1 MMKRLILFCLILLS
15 LSPTV
20 FAVQVGVSIAQMDDV
35 FLSRLRGYIIEQG
48 KTYPDMKIQFEDA
61 QGAVDKQLSQV
72 QNFINGKVD
81 VIIVNPVDTQG
92 TKNMTDAA
100 RAAKISLIYLNRM
113 PSDSKMGNGVSY
125 IGSDE
130 IEAGRLQMQ
139 YLADKVKDRKSVNV
153 AIMKGL
159 LSNDATRFRTQGAK
173 EVIAKHPNMHVIV
186 EDTAKWMREDGMNLM
201 NNWILSGDKID
212 ILSANADEMAIG
224 AAMAI
229 KSNGIKIGTDIL
241 VGGTDGG
248 PNGLQAIKTGLLTVT
263 VFQDAKSQAYG
274 AVDMAEKA
282 AKGESIQDI
291 HFIPFQ
297 LVTPENYQKF
307 MTN

>member
-1 MMKRLILFCLILLS
+1 MKKVILLCIAL
-15 LSPTV
+15 LSVSPSV
-20 FAVQVGVSIAQMDDV
+20 LAVQVGVSIAQMDDV
-35 FLSRLRGYIIEQG
+35 FLSRLRGYVVERA
-48 KTYPDMKIQFEDA
+48 KTYPDLKLQFEDA

-72 QNFINGKVD
+72 QSFINGKVD

-92 TKNMTDAA
+92 TKNITAAA
-100 RAAKISLIYLNRM
+100 RKAKIPLIYLNRM
-113 PSDSKMGNGVSY
+113 PSDSAMGDGVSY

-139 YLADKVKDRKSVNV
+139 YLAELVKDRKSVNV

-159 LSNDATRFRTQGAK
+159 LSNDATRFRTLGAK
-173 EVIAKHPNMHVIV
+173 EVIAKHPNMHVIL

-229 KSNGIKIGTDIL
+229 KSNGMTIGKDIL

-248 PNGLQAIKTGLLTVT
+248 PNGLQAIKKGMLTVT

-282 AKGESIQDI
+282 AKGESIKGI
-291 HFIPFQ
+291 NFIPFQ
-297 LVTPENYQKF
+297 RVTPENYQKF
-307 MTN
+307 MTH

>member
-1 MMKRLILFCLILLS
+1 MKKTHLLCLTLLT
-15 LSPTV
+15 LSPAA

-35 FLSRLRGYIIEQG
+35 FLSRLRGYVLDQS
-48 KTYPDMKIQFEDA
+48 KTYPDMKVQFEDA

-92 TKNMTDAA
+92 TKNMSEAA
-100 RAAKISLIYLNRM
+100 RKAKIPLIYLNRM
-113 PSDSKMGNGVSY
+113 PSDSKMGDGVSY

-130 IEAGRLQMQ
+130 VEAGRLQME
-139 YLADKVKDRKSVNV
+139 YLAEKVKDRKSVNV

-173 EVIAKHPNMHVIV
+173 EVIAKHPNMHVTL

-201 NNWILSGDKID
+201 NNWILAGDKID

-229 KSNGIKIGTDIL
+229 KSNGLTPGKDIL

-274 AVDMAEKA
+274 AVDMAETA
-282 AKGESIQDI
+282 AKGGKVEDI
-291 HFIPFQ
+291 KFIPFQ
-297 LVTPENYQKF
+297 QVTPQNYPQF
-307 MTN
+307 MTK

>member
-1 MMKRLILFCLILLS
+1 MKKVILLCLTLLL
-15 LSPTV
+15 LSPAA

-35 FLSRLRGYIIEQG
+35 FLSRLRGYIIEQA
-48 KTYPDMKIQFEDA
+48 KNYPDMKIQFEDA

-72 QNFINGKVD
+72 QSFIIGKVD

-92 TKNMTDAA
+92 TKNMADAA
-100 RAAKISLIYLNRM
+100 RAAKIPLIFLNRM
-113 PSDSKMGNGVSY
+113 PSDAKMGNGVSY

-139 YLADKVKDRKSVNV
+139 YLADRVKERKSVNV

-173 EVIAKHPNMHVIV
+173 EIIAQHPNMHVTR

-229 KSNGIKIGTDIL
+229 KSNGIKIGKDIL
-241 VGGTDGG
+241 IGGTDGG
-248 PNGLQAIKTGLLTVT
+248 PNGLQAIKNGMLTVT

-282 AKGESIQDI
+282 AKGEHIEDI
-291 HFIPFQ
+291 KFIPFQ
-297 LVTPENYQKF
+297 LVTPQNYQNF
-307 MTN
+307 ISQ

>member
-1 MMKRLILFCLILLS
+1 MKKLILLCLTL
-15 LSPTV
+15 LSISPAV

-35 FLSRLRGYIIEQG
+35 FLSRLRGYIIEQS

-72 QNFINGKVD
+72 QSFINSKVD

-92 TKNMTDAA
+92 TKNMADAA
-100 RAAKISLIYLNRM
+100 RAAKVPLIFLNRM
-113 PSDSKMGNGVSY
+113 PSDAKMGNGVSY

-139 YLADKVKDRKSVNV
+139 YLADLVKDRKSVNV

-186 EDTAKWMREDGMNLM
+186 EDTAKWMREEGMNLM

-229 KSNGIKIGTDIL
+229 KSNGIKIGKDIL

-263 VFQDAKSQAYG
+263 VFQDAKSQAFG

-282 AKGESIQDI
+282 AKGEKLEDI
-291 HFIPFQ
+291 KFIPFQ
-297 LVTPENYQKF
+297 LVTPQNYQKF

>member
-1 MMKRLILFCLILLS
+1 MKRLILFCLILFS
-15 LSPTV
+15 LSPAV

-100 RAAKISLIYLNRM
+100 RAAKIPLIYLNRM

>member
-1 MMKRLILFCLILLS
+1 MKKIILLCLTL
-15 LSPTV
+15 LSISPSV
-20 FAVQVGVSIAQMDDV
+20 FAIQVGVSIAQMDDV
-35 FLSRLRGYIIEQG
+35 FLSRLRGYIIEHAKQ
-48 KTYPDMKIQFEDA
+48 YPDMQVQFEDG

-72 QNFINGKVD
+72 QSFISAKVD

-92 TKNMTDAA
+92 TKNMSEAA
-100 RAAKISLIYLNRM
+100 RKANIPIIYLNRM
-113 PSDSKMGNGVSY
+113 PADSKMGNGVSY

-130 IEAGRLQMQ
+130 VEAGRLQMG
-139 YLADKVKDRKSVNV
+139 YLAEMVKDRKDVNV

-173 EVIAKHPNMHVIV
+173 EVIAKHPNMHVV
-186 EDTAKWMREDGMNLM
+186 LEDTAKWMREDGMNLM
-201 NNWILSGDKID
+201 NNWILTGQKID

-229 KSNGIKIGTDIL
+229 KSNGLNIGKDIL

-248 PNGLQAIKTGLLTVT
+248 PNGLQAIKSGMLTVT
-263 VFQDAKSQAYG
+263 VFQDAKTQAFG

-282 AKGESIQDI
+282 AKGEKLQDI
-291 HFIPFQ
+291 NFIPFQ
-297 LVTPENYQKF
+297 LVTPQNYQKF
-307 MTN
+307 VTN

>member
-1 MMKRLILFCLILLS
+1 MKKILLLCLALLT
-15 LSPTV
+15 LSPVAMAT
-20 FAVQVGVSIAQMDDV
+20 QVGVSIAQMDDV
-35 FLSRLRGYIIEQG
+35 FLSRLRGYVIEQS
-48 KTYPDMKIQFEDA
+48 KQYPEMKLQFEDA

-72 QNFINGKVD
+72 QSFISAKVD
-81 VIIVNPVDTQG
+81 IIIVNPVDTQG
-92 TKNMTDAA
+92 TKNISEAA
-100 RAAKISLIYLNRM
+100 RKAKIPLIYLNRM
-113 PSDSKMGNGVSY
+113 PGDSKMGDGVSY

-139 YLADKVKDRKSVNV
+139 YLAELVKDRPRVNV

-173 EVIAKHPNMHVIV
+173 EVIAKHPNMHIV
-186 EDTAKWMREDGMNLM
+186 AEDTAKWMREEGLNLM
-201 NNWILSGDKID
+201 NNWILAGDKID

-229 KSNGIKIGTDIL
+229 KSNGLTVGKDIL

-248 PNGLQAIKTGLLTVT
+248 PNGLQAIKTGMLTVT

-274 AVDMAEKA
+274 AVDMAARA
-282 AKGESIQDI
+282 AKGEKVEAVK
-291 HFIPFQ
+291 FIPFQ

-307 MTN
+307 MPK

>member
-1 MMKRLILFCLILLS
+1 MKKIILLCLTLLS
-15 LSPTV
+15 LSPAV
-20 FAVQVGVSIAQMDDV
+20 YAVQVGVSIAQMDDV
-35 FLSRLRGYIIEQG
+35 FLSRLRGYISEQA
-48 KTYPDMKIQFEDA
+48 KTHPDMKIQFEDA

-72 QNFINGKVD
+72 QSFINGKVD

-92 TKNMTDAA
+92 TKNMADAA
-100 RAAKISLIYLNRM
+100 RAAKIPLIFLNRM
-113 PSDSKMGNGVSY
+113 PSDAKMGDGVSY

-139 YLADKVKDRKSVNV
+139 YLADMVKDRKSVNV

-229 KSNGIKIGTDIL
+229 KSNGIKIGKDIL

-282 AKGESIQDI
+282 AKGEKVQDI
-291 HFIPFQ
+291 DFIPFQ
-297 LVTPENYQKF
+297 LVTPQNYQKF
-307 MTN
+307 MTP

>member
-1 MMKRLILFCLILLS
+1 MKRFALIALTLLS
-15 LSPTV
+15 LSPAA

-35 FLSRLRGYIIEQG
+35 FLSRLRGYIIEQA
-48 KTYPDMKIQFEDA
+48 KTHPDMKIQFEDA

-72 QNFINGKVD
+72 QSFINGKVD
-81 VIIVNPVDTQG
+81 VIIVTPVDTQG
-92 TKNMTDAA
+92 TKNMSAAA
-100 RAAKISLIYLNRM
+100 RAAKIPLIYLNRM
-113 PSDSKMGNGVSY
+113 PSDSKMGDGVSY

-139 YLADKVKDRKSVNV
+139 YLADKVKDRESVNV

-173 EVIAKHPNMHVIV
+173 EIIAKHPNMHIIV

-201 NNWILSGDKID
+201 NNWILAGDKID
-212 ILSANADEMAIG
+212 ILSANGDEMAIG

-229 KSNGIKIGTDIL
+229 KSNGLKIGQDIL

-248 PNGLQAIKTGLLTVT
+248 PNGLQAIKAGMMTDT

-274 AVDMAEKA
+274 AVDMADKA
-282 AKGESIQDI
+282 AKGESVQAIN
-291 HFIPFQ
+291 FIPFQ

-307 MTN
+307 MPH

>member
-1 MMKRLILFCLILLS
+1 MKRLILFCLILFS
-15 LSPTV
+15 LSPAV

-48 KTYPDMKIQFEDA
+48 KTYRDMKIQFEDA

-100 RAAKISLIYLNRM
+100 RAAKIPLIYLNRM

>member
-1 MMKRLILFCLILLS
+1 MKRLILFCLIFFS
-15 LSPTV
+15 LSPAV

-100 RAAKISLIYLNRM
+100 RAAKIPLIYLNRM

>member
-1 MMKRLILFCLILLS
+1 MKKSLLLCLTLLT
-15 LSPTV
+15 LSPAA

-35 FLSRLRGYIIEQG
+35 FLSRLRGYVLDQS
-48 KTYPDMKIQFEDA
+48 KTYPDMKVQFEDA

-92 TKNMTDAA
+92 TNNMSEAA
-100 RAAKISLIYLNRM
+100 RKAKIPLIYLNRM
-113 PSDSKMGNGVSY
+113 PSDSKMGDGVSY

-130 IEAGRLQMQ
+130 VEAGRLQME
-139 YLADKVKDRKSVNV
+139 YLAEMVKDRKSVNV

-173 EVIAKHPNMHVIV
+173 EVIAKHPNMHVTL

-201 NNWILSGDKID
+201 NNWLLAGDKID

-229 KSNGIKIGTDIL
+229 KSNGLKPGKDIL

-274 AVDMAEKA
+274 AVDMAETA
-282 AKGESIQDI
+282 AKGGKVEDI
-291 HFIPFQ
+291 KFIPFQ
-297 LVTPENYQKF
+297 QVTPQNYQQF
-307 MTN
+307 MTK